1 MRSLNKAR
9 ISSASLYV
17 RRLGVAVIAIARLT
31 FADMAADSGVLLGI
45 NLVRSSF
52 AIRFPLGARS
62 PGPPQRR
69 RAAADQAVSEVAIGQ
84 HGPPRAD
91 GLNGRKWCCR
101 RQRPRVRTA
110 KARGRVRLQAGVSQP
125 RRVAVASN
133 KNIENNPMQGK
144 QAVAGKDVLGQYL
157 TRRANQRHCFIIAQS
172 TRRPRASSNNPPN
185 QASNTAASVTGTSS
199 GQSSVTVNVVR
210 SRLARRRPGRARA
223 AT

>member
-17 RRLGVAVIAIARLT
+17 RRLRVAVIAIARLT

-91 GLNGRKWCCR
+91 G
-101 RQRPRVRTA
+101 VT
-110 KARGRVRLQAGVSQP
+110 KAQAYS
-125 RRVAVASN
+125 
-133 KNIENNPMQGK
+133 
-144 QAVAGKDVLGQYL
+144 LG
-157 TRRANQRHCFIIAQS
+157 
-172 TRRPRASSNNPPN
+172 ASS
-185 QASNTAASVTGTSS
+185 
-199 GQSSVTVNVVR
+199 
-210 SRLARRRPGRARA
+210 
-223 AT
+223 